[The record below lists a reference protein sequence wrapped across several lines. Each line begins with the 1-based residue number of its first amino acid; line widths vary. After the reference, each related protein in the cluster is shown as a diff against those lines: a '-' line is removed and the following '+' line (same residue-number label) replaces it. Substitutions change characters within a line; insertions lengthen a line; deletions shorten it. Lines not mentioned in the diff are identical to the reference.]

1 MLVAFSLNRVNLTR
15 ARFDE
20 AVDAL
25 TALLEKAFDEQ
36 YRLDDEAK
44 KETP

>member
-1 MLVAFSLNRVNLTR
+1 MLVAFTLRRCNMTR

-25 TALLEKAFDEQ
+25 TGLLEKAFDEQ
-36 YRLDDEAK
+36 FRLDEEK
-44 KETP
+44 